1 MIFVIAALFTDKLP
15 FSGTLVIG
23 TIGHPNVG
31 KSSLINS
38 LNGKKVVSVS
48 RKTKLLIKN
57 FPEMKF

>member
-1 MIFVIAALFTDKLP
+1 MPPNQLAALFTNKLP

-38 LNGKKVVSVS
+38 LVGKKVVSVS
-48 RKTKLLIKN
+48 RKTKLIKT
-57 FPEMKF
+57 FPVMKF